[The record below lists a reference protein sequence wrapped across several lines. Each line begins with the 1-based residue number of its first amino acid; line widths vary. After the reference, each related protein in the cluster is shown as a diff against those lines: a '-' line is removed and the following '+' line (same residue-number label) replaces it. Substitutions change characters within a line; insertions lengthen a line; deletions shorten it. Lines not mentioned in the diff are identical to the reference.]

1 MTIHSIRKKCP
12 IIILF
17 NVVCKTLAFCSWY
30 LLFAILPLKLFSD
43 DSLLSVESRI
53 KLILREKSDC
63 VVRVKATK
71 VAIAAGKAKRILKM
85 GSGFFVSKEGHILT
99 TGLLPNA
106 DRIWIEHNDTYLLAE
121 ALGHD
126 PLCNL
131 SLLKITE
138 PFSSI
143 NYVRINDGPSNLE
156 AGSFL
161 VGITFALEFQISP
174 TFGLLQSYES
184 SFGKRLFPTKM
195 IRSSLALGPGEVGAP
210 VFDLNGRFVG
220 ITHAAL
226 PDLRSSFILPSK
238 ACQRIRDDLLLS
250 GKVGYGWFGISTTRK
265 LNDTNSFDVVISG
278 FVKNSPADQSN
289 LKVGDHLVKVGN
301 LAINSNGDL
310 ANSSFFAEPDTI
322 LEFEVIRKEKKL
334 IIPVRV
340 AGRSFNTQSDSS
352 ENFLN
357 SLVSKNNKGNL
368 NSSMK
373 ENLQDINSSD

>member
-1 MTIHSIRKKCP
+1 VR
-12 IIILF
+12 
-17 NVVCKTLAFCSWY
+17 NTLAFCSWY
-30 LLFAILPLKLFSD
+30 LFFAILPLKLFSD
-43 DSLLSVESRI
+43 DSLLSVESRL
-53 KLILREKSDC
+53 KLILKEKSDC

-71 VAIAAGKAKRILKM
+71 VASTAGKAKRILKM

-106 DRIWIEHNDTYLLAE
+106 DRIWIEHNDTYLLAD

-143 NYVRINDGPSNLE
+143 NYVRINDGPNKLE

-184 SFGKRLFPTKM
+184 SFGKKLFPTKM

-226 PDLRSSFILPSK
+226 PDLRSSFILPTK

-250 GKVGYGWFGISTTRK
+250 GKVEYGWFGISTTRK
-265 LNDTNSFDVVISG
+265 LNDTNSFDIVISG
-278 FVKNSPADQSN
+278 FVKNSPSDQSN

-322 LEFEVIRKEKKL
+322 LEFQVIRKEKKL

-352 ENFLN
+352 ENFLK
-357 SLVSKNNKGNL
+357 SLVSKNNEGNL